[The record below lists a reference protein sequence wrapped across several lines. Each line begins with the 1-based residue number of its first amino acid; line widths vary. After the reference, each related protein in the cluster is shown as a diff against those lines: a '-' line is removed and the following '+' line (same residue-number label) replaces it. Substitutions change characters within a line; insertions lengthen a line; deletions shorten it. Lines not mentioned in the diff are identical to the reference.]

1 MQANIYLSVVTILV
15 LLMLFFLFGS
25 LITYRSG
32 KNSNTLFF
40 TINIGFHGLFRT
52 FRDCCSTDEI
62 VVTAI
67 IKIVYRMGG
76 NLCNS

>member
-40 TINIGFHGLFRT
+40 TINIGFMVYFALF
-52 FRDCCSTDEI
+52 EI
-62 VVTAI
+62 VATAI

>member
-40 TINIGFHGLFRT
+40 TINIGFMVYFAL